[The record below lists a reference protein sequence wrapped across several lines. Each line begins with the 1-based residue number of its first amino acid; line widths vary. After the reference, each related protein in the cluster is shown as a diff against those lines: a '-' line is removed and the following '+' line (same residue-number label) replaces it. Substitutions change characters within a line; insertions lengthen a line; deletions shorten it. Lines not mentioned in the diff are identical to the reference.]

1 VSHDKITRL
10 LSEEEMDS
18 KQFWHLIKP
27 VVRQHGSDKGVIII
41 DDVIGEKPHSQEN
54 ELICWHYDHTK
65 NRSVKGINSLNCVY
79 NVDDITLP
87 LGFDLVKKPILFS
100 DLKTRKQKRRAEV
113 TKNELLRARLR
124 VCQANQVKYRYV

>member
-1 VSHDKITRL
+1 MKKEYLNLYGDYLLSSFSYTTATGLSEALEGQVSHDKITRF

-27 VVRQHGSDKGVIII
+27 VVRQHESDKGVIIL

-79 NVDDITLP
+79 TEHGNKLNFF
-87 LGFDLVKKPILFS
+87 G
-100 DLKTRKQKRRAEV
+100 
-113 TKNELLRARLR
+113 
-124 VCQANQVKYRYV
+124 